1 MMILHGYWQNGAVIQ
16 QNLPYKIWG
25 FEEEAASVSVTLL
38 READGAVLEQVSA
51 SVENGCF
58 FALLQPRPGSF
69 ARYKL
74 EICGSD
80 SITITDLCFGEVWLT
95 SGQSNMEFP
104 LKNCLDLEEAASLYS
119 DHIRCLNCMKEE
131 DRLNPGTV
139 HREKLPVSQLQQ
151 NGWLHADTAEHAADI
166 SAVSFYLASGILQ
179 EEQVPVGIVSTALGG
194 TTIEAWL
201 PRHAL
206 EDMPAVR
213 EYLKTQGRYLRM
225 DEMNTLDGRNYTQ
238 LTGLFNERIA
248 PLQGIEFRG
257 VAWLQGESSA
267 GSEAE
272 ATFYHMALSGLIR
285 AWREWFGKKLPFL
298 VMDIASE
305 NYQFSPLA
313 VPHLNEAISRV
324 AAETEDAW
332 EIPAYDL
339 PLDWLIRDTTN
350 GHPIHPSRKAPY
362 GKRLAD
368 VAIRAVYHGETELLA
383 PVLEDAVF
391 SGEKAVLRFSSVGEG
406 LRCRGERLRGF
417 TLCGKN
423 GIHLEA
429 DAEIISS
436 DTVEVRHPAV
446 FEAAGVSYAYALYNQ
461 RSNLFN
467 SSGFPAVPCR
477 VDSVDKPVYTEPREW
492 LFCEEGKCFESC
504 FEPALGGAGMV
515 PSWTPGSHSREGAAI
530 HFAHGVTLQYQTGW
544 QDGYYVSLAPAL
556 QLAGRYHRLQDVD
569 VMEITVYNPDK
580 RDKEFTGGLI
590 RTLTGKFYYLPVIA
604 GTERK
609 LALALPAGGKEVY
622 RMDLKR
628 FMGCYLLQEK
638 KESADLSDMTALEF
652 VFRDPSGCRGSV
664 CITGLRLGFYTE
676 NEKE

>member
-1 MMILHGYWQNGAVIQ
+1 MILHGYWQNGTVIQ
-16 QNLPYKIWG
+16 QNIPYKIWG
-25 FEEEAASVSVTLL
+25 WEEKTDVVSVTLI
-38 READGAVLEQVSA
+38 RESDSAVLEQASA

-58 FALLQPRPGSF
+58 SAVLQPRPGSLD
-69 ARYKL
+69 RYRL
-74 EICGSD
+74 EIRGRE
-80 SITITDLCFGEVWLT
+80 TITLADICFGEVWLT
-95 SGQSNMEFP
+95 SGQSNMEFS
-104 LKNCLDLEEAASLYS
+104 LKNCLDREEAIPLYS
-119 DHIRCLNCMKEE
+119 NNIRYLNCLKEE
-131 DRLNPGTV
+131 DCLYPGTV
-139 HREKLPVSQLQQ
+139 HREKFPVSQLRQD
-151 NGWLHADTAEHAADI
+151 GWRHADTAEHAADM

-179 EEQVPVGIVSTALGG
+179 EQQVPVGIVSTALGG

-201 PRHAL
+201 PRHTLEEMPSAL
-206 EDMPAVR
+206 
-213 EYLKTQGRYLRM
+213 EYLKTQGRYLRT

-272 ATFYHMALSGLIR
+272 AEYYRLALSALIR
-285 AWREWFGKKLPFL
+285 AWREWLGQKLPFL
-298 VMDIASE
+298 VMHIASE

-313 VPHLNEAISRV
+313 VPHLNEAISHA
-324 AAETEDAW
+324 AAETEGVW
-332 EIPAYDL
+332 EIPVYDL
-339 PLDWLIRDTTN
+339 PLDWLIRDTTD

-368 VAIRAVYHGETELLA
+368 VAVRAVYKKETGLLA
-383 PVLEDAVF
+383 PRLENTVF
-391 SGEKAVLRFSSVGEG
+391 EGEKAVLRFSSVGEG
-406 LRCRGERLRGF
+406 LRCKGKRLRGF

-429 DAEIISS
+429 DAEIVSP
-436 DTVEVRHPAV
+436 DTVEVCHPAV
-446 FEAAGVSYAYALYNQ
+446 IQAAGVSYAYALYNQ

-467 SSGFPAVPCR
+467 SAGLPAVPFR
-477 VDSVDKPVYTEPREW
+477 VDSLADPVYTEPREW
-492 LFCEEGKCFESC
+492 LFCEEADCFESC

-515 PSWTPGSHSREGAAI
+515 PVWKPGSHCRENAGVT
-530 HFAHGVTLQYQTGW
+530 FAHGVTLQYQTGW
-544 QDGYYVSLAPAL
+544 EEGRYVSLAPRL

-569 VMEITVYNPDK
+569 VMELTVYNPDA

-590 RTLTGKFYYLPVIA
+590 RTLTGQVYYLPVIV

-609 LALALPAGGKEVY
+609 LALTLPGGIESVY

-638 KESADLSDMTALEF
+638 KEPADLSDMTALEF
-652 VFRDPSGCRGSV
+652 VFRDPSECIGSI
-664 CITGLRLGFYTE
+664 CLTGLRLGFYTE